1 MADREGPRVEIVD
14 VVRRWESG
22 NSQRRGRQHSQPERG
37 RQCSAQQRRPSGRER
52 ADCRFLR
59 VAQAG
64 ELFPVAMNHM
74 DGVVNADP
82 DRERR
87 DDGVRDAQQRH
98 GAQHTDEH
106 EHDGTHRDDR
116 QRRLAQRQVEEY
128 GQDGKGRRNRRGD
141 RLRLSLSD

>member
-14 VVRRWESG
+14 GVRRWESG

-37 RQCSAQQRRPSGRER
+37 RQCRAQQRRPSGRER

-64 ELFPVAMNHM
+64 ELLPVAMNHM
-74 DGVVNADP
+74 DGVVHADP

-87 DDGVRDAQQRH
+87 KFWVVLVPGSP
-98 GAQHTDEH
+98 
-106 EHDGTHRDDR
+106 
-116 QRRLAQRQVEEY
+116 
-128 GQDGKGRRNRRGD
+128 
-141 RLRLSLSD
+141 LSVVQSRSSNSFDV